1 MKRIWRVFTIGFL
14 ASLLGI
20 AIPASADVVYDYTG
34 TPFTSA
40 SGAYSNALGESI
52 TGTITFATAL
62 TPNTTYN
69 YISNSE
75 IVSWDLTVDGQT
87 WTSSDSTLLT
97 LGSGSNIF
105 TTDASGNI
113 NTWDFAFD
121 ATGGSL
127 GVQWTDSGGVSET
140 AYPYLYISS
149 AYDDLLVANYGDNV
163 EYYNRASS
171 SSAGSWSLDTSS
183 AATPEPSSFL
193 LLGTG
198 LAGFAGMLKRR
209 FAAGDRA

>member
-1 MKRIWRVFTIGFL
+1 L

-40 SGAYSNALGESI
+40 SGAYSNALGSSI

-62 TPNTTYN
+62 TPNAYYT
-69 YISNSE
+69 SSSE
-75 IVSWDLTVDGQT
+75 VVSWNLTVDGQA
-87 WTSSDSTLLT
+87 WTSSDSTIDSVDWYL
-97 LGSGSNIF
+97 

-113 NTWDFAFD
+113 DGWAFYFD

-127 GVQWTDSGGVSET
+127 GVQWTDSGGVSQT
-140 AYPYLYISS
+140 AYPSIWFTDSYGDRLYNDYIS
-149 AYDDLLVANYGDNV
+149 DDD
-163 EYYNRASS
+163 ASNNS
-171 SSAGSWSLDTSS
+171 HGSWSLDTSS
-183 AATPEPSSFL
+183 AATPEPSSLL

-198 LAGFAGMLKRR
+198 LAGFAGVLKRR
-209 FAAGDRA
+209 IAAGSRA